1 MAFVFQAGAATILV
15 ALTLLLQSAAMAALI
30 HWLRALLARGM
41 YRFGPVRS
49 CALMVRFTSV
59 IIAMHLLQI
68 LLWAGF
74 YRSKCFPS
82 WEPAFYFSAAS
93 YSTVGY
99 GDILLPRMW
108 RGLGPVESVTGV
120 LMCGLSA
127 ALLFAIVIR
136 LVEREERF
144 TPELA
149 RSSGGRA
156 STPAQSSS
164 SRWTDKR
171 I

>member
-1 MAFVFQAGAATILV
+1 MAFVCKAGAATILV

-30 HWLRALLARGM
+30 HWLRALLARGI

-59 IIAMHLLQI
+59 IIALHLLQI

-74 YRSKCFPS
+74 YRSKCFPT
-82 WEPAFYFSAAS
+82 WESTFYFSAAS

-108 RGLGPVESVTGV
+108 RSLGPVESITGV

-136 LVEREERF
+136 LVEHEVRF
-144 TPELA
+144 TPELVT
-149 RSSGGRA
+149 SSGGRGF
-156 STPAQSSS
+156 TPPQSSA
-164 SRWTDKR
+164 SRWTGKR

>member
-1 MAFVFQAGAATILV
+1 MAFVCKAGAATILV
-15 ALTLLLQSAAMAALI
+15 ALTLLLQSAAVAALI

-59 IIAMHLLQI
+59 IIALHRLQI
-68 LLWAGF
+68 LLWASF
-74 YRSKCFPS
+74 YRSNCFPT
-82 WEPAFYFSAAS
+82 WESAFSAAS

-108 RGLGPVESVTGV
+108 RSLGPVESVTGV

-136 LVEREERF
+136 LVEHEVRF

-149 RSSGGRA
+149 TSSGGRG
-156 STPAQSSS
+156 STPAQSSAS
-164 SRWTDKR
+164 SWTDKR